1 MFILI
6 IFMIEFLK
14 NIYEK
19 QKKVFFIYT
28 YTCIHIYVYM
38 HMGLLNF
45 LLFDSFI
52 HTLNFSGFCLILLP
66 LTPSPSHQNLSSS
79 QQVLSSSSF
88 LITH

>member
-1 MFILI
+1 
-6 IFMIEFLK
+6 
-14 NIYEK
+14 
-19 QKKVFFIYT
+19 
-28 YTCIHIYVYM
+28 
-38 HMGLLNF
+38 MGLLNF